1 MSLSHNWLT
10 PTLDVMHLNA
20 SFSQALRPGASPLFQ
35 FPGVTEEDVK
45 ENKGK
50 GIAELI
56 ARLEA
61 RHDQRAPSIRK
72 ATEQWGKLDIVDA
85 KLKGTSSALVAVHRP
100 VSLNLLTRLQLLVN
114 ASLPLARLST
124 SSSRRGYPPL
134 WAISP
139 TQLQSP
145 NLTKQILGQ
154 KTRRRLLSFSGRKT
168 VVI

>member
-20 SFSQALRPGASPLFQ
+20 SFSQALRPGASPLLQ
-35 FPGVTEEDVK
+35 FPGVTEEDVM

-72 ATEQWGKLDIVDA
+72 ATERWGKLDIVDA
-85 KLKGTSSALVAVHRP
+85 KFKGRSSAIPRP
-100 VSLNLLTRLQLLVN
+100 DPLIFLTRLQLLVN
-114 ASLPLARLST
+114 ASSPLAHLST
-124 SSSRRGYPPL
+124 SSSRRGCPHL
-134 WAISP
+134 WTISP
-139 TQLQSP
+139 NQLQSP

-154 KTRRRLLSFSGRKT
+154 KTRRRLLSCSGRKT

>member
-20 SFSQALRPGASPLFQ
+20 SFSQALRPGASPLLQ

-61 RHDQRAPSIRK
+61 RHDQRATSIRK
-72 ATEQWGKLDIVDA
+72 ATERWGKLDIVDA
-85 KLKGTSSALVAVHRP
+85 KFKGNSH
-100 VSLNLLTRLQLLVN
+100 LL
-114 ASLPLARLST
+114 
-124 SSSRRGYPPL
+124 
-134 WAISP
+134 
-139 TQLQSP
+139 
-145 NLTKQILGQ
+145 
-154 KTRRRLLSFSGRKT
+154 
-168 VVI
+168 